1 MKTTAEDTMDA
12 YIREGEEMAFS
23 LGNRCAAAAI
33 SR

>member
-1 MKTTAEDTMDA
+1 METSVEDTMDA
-12 YIREGEEMAFS
+12 YVREGEEMAFA